1 LIIQLNKSKFGNS
14 SINRLH
20 LHQIKETVEG
30 NGSVP
35 FSFVPMSADN
45 KLQQIETLLNGFLEE
60 QPEYFLVSL
69 RIKPTDNVKV
79 FLDGDHGITIE
90 KCTHFNRKLRNAI
103 EENGIYPE
111 GEYSLEM
118 SSSGVGEPLKIHR
131 QYIKNITR
139 FVEVI
144 LTDDTIK
151 EGQLLAVTDTDITIE
166 FTEGKGKK
174 AVTQQLVIPFI
185 NIKSTT
191 VQIKF

>member
-1 LIIQLNKSKFGNS
+1 
-14 SINRLH
+14 
-20 LHQIKETVEG
+20 
-30 NGSVP
+30 
-35 FSFVPMSADN
+35 
-45 KLQQIETLLNGFLEE
+45 
-60 QPEYFLVSL
+60 
-69 RIKPTDNVKV
+69 
-79 FLDGDHGITIE
+79 
-90 KCTHFNRKLRNAI
+90 
-103 EENGIYPE
+103 
-111 GEYSLEM
+111 M